1 MEENKNITAGYE
13 DEDVIL
19 PDGWADGDD
28 IFSEDAWTGDA
39 NADEQEADE
48 EIVSEE
54 VTPEEGEES
63 PTPEMNTEVLGDSTP
78 AEEAAAPTP
87 EQQEPAGNRL
97 KFRARVDREDLDVE
111 LDESEL
117 PTLYQKAQ
125 VTDRVQAKLAKMA
138 PILEKAEK
146 LRVSLGYE
154 TLDEMFSSAESNY
167 RDSEV
172 KRLVGEGVHEE
183 VAKDMVARRMGGT
196 RTQESPV
203 SDTTPAENDP
213 AVEKAR
219 DFRSEVNALVSAY
232 PELQGKQLPDSV
244 VQDCV
249 RNNKSLV
256 VAYAEYRVGLEKA
269 EAEKLRKEN
278 NILKQNAASAA
289 RAPVTGSSG
298 GGATDTKPKDPFL
311 EGFDEDY

>member
-28 IFSEDAWTGDA
+28 IFSEDSWTGDA
-39 NADEQEADE
+39 TADEQEVDE
-48 EIVSEE
+48 EIASEE
-54 VTPEEGEES
+54 VTSEEDEES
-63 PTPEMNTEVLGDSTP
+63 PTPETHTEVPGDSTP
-78 AEEAAAPTP
+78 TEEVAAPTP
-87 EQQEPAGNRL
+87 EQQESAGNRL

-125 VTDRVQAKLAKMA
+125 VTDRVQAKLAKMT

-154 TLDEMFSSAESNY
+154 TLDEMFNSAESNY

-196 RTQESPV
+196 RTQELPV

>member
-1 MEENKNITAGYE
+1 MDNEKNITIGYE

-19 PDGWADGDD
+19 PEGWAETDD
-28 IFSEDAWTGDA
+28 IFSDDEWTGDTD
-39 NADEQEADE
+39 ADEQTESPAP
-48 EIVSEE
+48 SEE
-54 VTPEEGEES
+54 EATEEGQQTGPTPDPAPAEPGGSEAAGEEL
-63 PTPEMNTEVLGDSTP
+63 PTPEATET
-78 AEEAAAPTP
+78 AAHK
-87 EQQEPAGNRL
+87 L
-97 KFRARVDREDLDVE
+97 KFKARVDREDLDVE
-111 LDESEL
+111 LDESDL

-125 VTDRVQAKLAKMA
+125 VTDRVQAKLAKMS

-146 LRVSLGYE
+146 LRASLGFE
-154 TLDEMFSSAESNY
+154 TLDEMFSSAENNY
-167 RDSEV
+167 RDNEV

-183 VAKDMVARRMGGT
+183 VAKDMVARRMGAAPASGQKPA
-196 RTQESPV
+196 QES
-203 SDTTPAENDP
+203 DP
-213 AVEKAR
+213 AVDKAR
-219 DFRSEVNALVSAY
+219 DFRVEVQALVNAY

-256 VAYAEYRVGLEKA
+256 VAYAEYKAGREKA
-269 EAEKLRKEN
+269 EADKLRREN